1 MEHNFKFIN
10 QKRRDK
16 NEIYPKNKILEE
28 GIQKK
33 LRKQKDIVKSKPKP
47 TIHKQKQKQKHKDIR

>member
-33 LRKQKDIVKSKPKP
+33 LRK
-47 TIHKQKQKQKHKDIR
+47 